1 MTVGTLLHL
10 VVLFVFLIA
19 ALGQPVPSPRIIPE
33 CINAVT
39 SFSQDTACFGSQDVA
54 NNFRTT
60 FNTTG
65 SLFPQLQ
72 SGSDP
77 SIRQAT
83 ATFYNAFCSRQDCV
97 QSYADT
103 FQVCYE
109 TFQQQVYLLC

>member
-19 ALGQPVPSPRIIPE
+19 ALGQPVPSSRTIPE

-39 SFSQDTACFGSQDVA
+39 SFIQDTACFGSQDVA

-65 SLFPQLQ
+65 SLFPELQ

-83 ATFYNAFCSRQDCV
+83 TTFYNAFCSRQECL

>member
-19 ALGQPVPSPRIIPE
+19 ALGQSVPSPRTIPE

-65 SLFPQLQ
+65 ALIPPLQ

-83 ATFYNAFCSRQDCV
+83 TTFYNAFCSRQDCV

-103 FQVCYE
+103 FQVCWE
-109 TFQQQVYLLC
+109 TLQQQVYNL